1 MKKKHRRKATWVES
15 SGYDDDPRNEKSGL
29 GKTAMSTLVG

>member
-1 MKKKHRRKATWVES
+1 MKKKHRRKATWVEN
-15 SGYDDDPRNEKSGL
+15 SGYDDPRNEKSGL